1 MEREMLVA
9 IMAAI
14 SVARLVAVTVG
25 PDWCVSYPEA
35 GSPDVNYA
43 LRIAAEEVRD
53 DINKA
58 TGLNLKAVPASK
70 AKSPAIYIGAE
81 FAEKAG
87 FDLSGMKWWA
97 NAIAEKGGNIY
108 LFGNDRPGRDRE
120 KFGRGL
126 DWFRCVLPSVRAST
140 RFLEASAGV
149 RFLMPGEVG
158 KEVPQRKTVSVAD
171 GFLDTE
177 MPRIIY
183 GNGRSGNNRS
193 LVFLVANG
201 IWGMGAYH
209 TYGGHTHPNAC
220 PSDRYFKT
228 HPEYF
233 AMKNGK
239 RVLGQTPQQTAL
251 CISNPDVEELI
262 VEELKRQF
270 DMGADI
276 CQLSQ
281 HDGGMV
287 CECDRCRA
295 MYGTGDDWGE
305 KFWIFHRHIAERIQK
320 ECPGKVVNILSYT
333 ATENP
338 PKTFK
343 VFPSN
348 VMIEMTVQRD
358 ELFEKWKGYAIPH
371 GLSVYTTLGGTF
383 VPLGFV
389 ARQSFAYLAVLA
401 KRFRDSNVCGVYRC
415 ETWGDLYGTEGPGYY
430 VFNKLL
436 HNGSLNL
443 NELLTDYCNVAFG
456 PAAAYMRQFYDVQDS
471 RLRLCDRISDREYY
485 PEAAAGMSEYCKTR
499 LKNPLDIHGFVFSP
513 ETVAQME
520 ESLSRAEKT
529 ADLSGKQKKRLELV
543 RLEFDY
549 AKNLG
554 AISTLYSAYKLRPT
568 KEMLAP
574 LAKELEKRNVMLDR
588 IFGGNDRPMKL
599 EGWPELVPF
608 GWACTRNLM
617 KTNGRLM
624 GKIGAPLTWP
634 PKMLKDALPGV
645 NMKRTEAVRTGAV
658 PTFLD
663 FEVGTGWNDLG
674 GLSME
679 EIPFKARF
687 KAMYDDL
694 ALYVLVEGDLA
705 DNAAVKTFPR
715 DGRVWNDEC
724 VDMSIAPGNT
734 KDIWYHFI
742 YGTDASSRYDDAT
755 GLIKDPLD
763 PSYGKADALWN
774 GKGWRTV
781 NSRKGGKWRSIAMF
795 PYSDFG
801 VAAPKPGDSW
811 FLNIGRVFKTGT
823 DRKAEVLALWSP
835 NMESR
840 SMSAPSAMGKLIF
853 R

>member
-1 MEREMLVA
+1 MRKMLVA
-9 IMAAI
+9 VMAAM
-14 SVARLVAVTVG
+14 SVARLAAVMVG
-25 PDWCVSYPEA
+25 SEWCVAYPEN
-35 GSPDVNYA
+35 GLPDVNCA

-53 DINKA
+53 DINEA
-58 TGLNLKAVPASK
+58 TGLKLKVVPASK

-97 NAIAEKGGNIY
+97 NAIAEKGGSIY

-120 KFGRGL
+120 KFGRGV
-126 DWFRCVLPSVRAST
+126 DWFRCVLPSVRAVT
-140 RFLEASAGV
+140 RFLETSAGV

-158 KEVPQRKTVSVAD
+158 KEVPKRATVSVAD
-171 GFLDTE
+171 GSFDRE

-183 GNGRSGNNRS
+183 DSGRSGNNRS

-209 TYGGHTHPNAC
+209 TYGGHTYPVAC
-220 PSDRYFKT
+220 PGDKYFKT

-239 RVLGQTPQQTAL
+239 RVLGPTPHQSAL

-262 VEELKRQF
+262 VAELKRQF
-270 DMGADI
+270 DMGAGI

-287 CECDRCRA
+287 CECGKCMA

-305 KFWIFHRHIAERIQK
+305 KFWLYHRHIAERIQK
-320 ECPGKVVNILSYT
+320 ECPGKIVNILSYT
-333 ATENP
+333 ATKNP

-348 VMIEMTVQRD
+348 AMIEMTEQRE
-358 ELFEKWKGYAIPH
+358 ELFEKWKGYTIPH

-389 ARQSFAYLAVLA
+389 ARQSFAYLAMLA

-415 ETWGDLYGTEGPGYY
+415 ETNGDLFGTEGPGYY

-436 HNGSLNL
+436 HDGSLNL
-443 NELLTDYCNVAFG
+443 NELLTDYCNAAFG
-456 PAAAYMRQFYDVQDS
+456 AAATHMRRFYDVQDS

-485 PEAAAGMSEYCKTR
+485 PEVAAGMREYRGTH

-529 ADLSGKQKKRLELV
+529 AGLSGKQKKRLELV

-715 DGRVWNDEC
+715 DGRVWNDDC

-742 YGTDASSRYDDAT
+742 YGPDASSRYDDAT

-774 GKGWRTV
+774 GKGWKTEGR
-781 NSRKGGKWRSIAMF
+781 REAGKWRSIATI
-795 PYSDFG
+795 PYSDLG
-801 VAAPKPGDSW
+801 VMAPKAGDTW
-811 FLNIGRVFKTGT
+811 FLNVGRIAKTG
-823 DRKAEVLALWSP
+823 KARQVETLMLWSP
-835 NMESR
+835 NLESR
-840 SMSAPSAMGKLIF
+840 TMVAPNAMGKLIF
-853 R
+853 K

>member
-1 MEREMLVA
+1 MKKCIIVVA
-9 IMAAI
+9 IATMASRI
-14 SVARLVAVTVG
+14 VAVTIG
-25 PDWCVSYPEA
+25 RDWCVAYPEK
-35 GSPDVNYA
+35 GSPDINYA

-53 DINKA
+53 DINEA

-87 FDLSGMKWWA
+87 FDLSSMKWWE

-120 KFGRGL
+120 KFGRGV
-126 DWFRCVLPSVRAST
+126 DWFHCVLPSVRAVT
-140 RFLEASAGV
+140 RFLETSAGV

-158 KEVPQRKTVSVAD
+158 KEVPKRATVSVAD
-171 GFLDTE
+171 GSFDRE

-183 GNGRSGNNRS
+183 DSGRSGNNRS

-209 TYGGHTHPNAC
+209 TYGGHTYPVAC
-220 PSDRYFKT
+220 PGDKYFKT

-239 RVLGQTPQQTAL
+239 RVLGPTPQQSAL

-262 VEELKRQF
+262 VAELKRQF
-270 DMGADI
+270 DMGAGI

-287 CECDRCRA
+287 CECGKCMA

-305 KFWIFHRHIAERIQK
+305 KFWLYHRHIAERIQK
-320 ECPGKVVNILSYT
+320 ECPGKIVNILSYT
-333 ATENP
+333 ATKNP

-348 VMIEMTVQRD
+348 AMIEMTEQRE
-358 ELFEKWKGYAIPH
+358 ELFEKWKGYTIPH

-389 ARQSFAYLAVLA
+389 ARQSFAYLAMLA

-415 ETWGDLYGTEGPGYY
+415 ETNGDLFGTEGPGYY

-436 HNGSLNL
+436 HDGSLNL
-443 NELLTDYCNVAFG
+443 NELLTDYCNAAFG
-456 PAAAYMRQFYDVQDS
+456 AAATHMRRFYDVQDS

-485 PEAAAGMSEYCKTR
+485 PEVAAGMREYRGTH
-499 LKNPLDIHGFVFSP
+499 LKNPLDVHGFVFSP
-513 ETVAQME
+513 ETVSQME
-520 ESLSRAEKT
+520 ESLSHAEKT
-529 ADLSGKQKKRLELV
+529 AGLSVKQKKRLELV

-554 AISTLYSAYKLRPT
+554 AISTLYSAYKLRPS
-568 KEMLAP
+568 KEILAP
-574 LAKELEKRNVMLDR
+574 LLEELGKRNAMIDR
-588 IFGGNDRPMKL
+588 IFGGDVRPKRL

-608 GWACTRNLM
+608 GWDCSFNYM

-634 PKMLKDALPGV
+634 SKMLKDVLPGV
-645 NMKRTEAVRTGAV
+645 SVKRTEAVRTGAA
-658 PTFLD
+658 PTSQD
-663 FEVGTGWNDLG
+663 FTVGSGWNDIG

-679 EIPFKARF
+679 AIPFKARF
-687 KAMYDDL
+687 KAMYDDY
-694 ALYVLVEGDLA
+694 ALYVLVESDLA
-705 DNAAVKTFPR
+705 DDASVKPFPR
-715 DGRVWNDEC
+715 DGQVWNDDC

-734 KDIWYHFI
+734 KDVWYHFI
-742 YGTDASSRYDDAT
+742 YGPDASSRYDDAT
-755 GLIKDPLD
+755 GLIKDRLD
-763 PSYGKADALWN
+763 PSYGKADVLWN

-781 NSRKGGKWRSIAMF
+781 SGRKGGKWRSIATF

-801 VAAPKPGDSW
+801 VAAPKQGDSW
-811 FLNIGRVFKTGT
+811 FLNVGRVFKTGA

-840 SMSAPSAMGKLIF
+840 SMAAPDAMGKLIF